1 MPNGKIAFSLGGAAG
16 MSFEGLVEACQVTER
31 LGFDGYYVSDHFTPH
46 QPIGLTSDMLEA
58 MTVLGNMA
66 AHTSTIKLGTMVS
79 PIMFRHPVLLAKC
92 ITTLDHVSG
101 GRAMLG
107 IGTAVE
113 DMHEYTAYGI
123 DHPPYE
129 ERVARVEETLA
140 IMHELFKNER
150 TNFEGKYFT
159 LKDAPFDPK
168 PIQKPH
174 PYILVAGGS
183 MQIMRVAAK
192 WADDWNYFGLPSEM
206 ATKNKELDEVCQ
218 ELGRDPAT
226 LQRSR
231 QIQVLMTDD
240 KATLRAFIERQATV
254 LPTMYK
260 RLGRIAERDGNESMV
275 KDYHLVGTVAEVKEK
290 LHEWA
295 DTGVTHLS
303 FPWPRPVNVPMLE
316 QFAAEVMPEF
326 A

>member
-1 MPNGKIAFSLGGAAG
+1 MANGKITFSLGGAAG
-16 MSFEGLVEACQVTER
+16 MSFEGLLEACQTTER

-66 AHTSTIKLGTMVS
+66 GHTSKIKLGTMVS
-79 PIMFRHPVLLAKC
+79 PVMFRHPVLLAKC

-107 IGTAVE
+107 LGTAVE
-113 DMHEYTAYGI
+113 DKHEYTAYGI
-123 DHPPYE
+123 DHPPYD
-129 ERVARVEETLA
+129 ERVDRVEETLA

-150 TNFEGKYFT
+150 TNFQGKFFT

-183 MQIMRVAAK
+183 LQMMRVAAK
-192 WADDWNYFGLPSEM
+192 QADDWNYFGLPGEM
-206 ATKNKELDEVCQ
+206 AAKNKELDEICQ

-231 QIQVLMTDD
+231 QVQIFMTDD
-240 KATLRAFIERQATV
+240 KAAESAFIERQATV

-260 RLGRIAERDGNESMV
+260 RLGRIAERDGNEAMV
-275 KDYHLVGTVAEVKEK
+275 KDYHLVGPVAAVKEK
-290 LHEWA
+290 LHEWV
-295 DTGVTHLS
+295 DSGVTHLS
-303 FPWPRPVNVPMLE
+303 FPWPRPVNIPMLE

-326 A
+326 S